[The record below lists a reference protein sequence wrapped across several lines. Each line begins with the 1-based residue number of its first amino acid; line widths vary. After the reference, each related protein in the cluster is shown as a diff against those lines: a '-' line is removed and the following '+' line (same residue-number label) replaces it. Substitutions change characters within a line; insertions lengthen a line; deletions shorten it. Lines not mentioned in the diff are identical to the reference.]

1 MNLLD
6 TFRDPLWQVLGA
18 IIALV
23 APFLVMAVRTR
34 DVRAS
39 EQQKRSETLGVLLVC
54 LAAFLVMSSWVAS
67 GHLPSAAPRSV
78 STLPTPM
85 STSTK
90 APAPTSTPIPAPT
103 PTPTPRLA
111 RSITQVLVTF
121 CNAINHQDYQTAWNE
136 YARSLQ
142 HKHPERDVVA
152 AWRRFIRCSIPD
164 QSADPS
170 ALDILTLT
178 LGNGYTDRF
187 GRHGDADY
195 RFTMGVEHQAW
206 KITKV
211 CDILSEGC
219 FDITWG

>member
-1 MNLLD
+1 MLLE
-6 TFRDPLWQVLGA
+6 TLRDPFWQVLGA
-18 IIALV
+18 IIVLV

-39 EQQKRSETLGVLLVC
+39 EQQKRRETRGVLLVC
-54 LAAFLVMSSWVAS
+54 LAVLLVMSGWVAS
-67 GHLPSAAPRSV
+67 GHLPHAAPRRV
-78 STLPTPM
+78 STLPTPAP
-85 STSTK
+85 TQ
-90 APAPTSTPIPAPT
+90 APASLTTPTPA

-121 CNAINHQDYQTAWNE
+121 CGAINHQDYQTAWNM

-142 HKHPERDVVA
+142 HKHPKPTVVA

-170 ALDILTLT
+170 ALDTLTLT

-187 GRHGDADY
+187 GRSGDVDY
-195 RFTMGVEHQAW
+195 RFTMGVQDNAW
-206 KITKV
+206 KIISV
-211 CDILSEGC
+211 CEIYSEAC